1 MTALAAQP
9 LRIGPLTVDVPVV
22 LAPMAG
28 VTNAAYRSLCRS
40 YGAGLYV
47 SEMVSA
53 RALLEVNETT
63 NRRASFGPD
72 ETVRSIQLYATNPD
86 VVGAAVKK
94 LVEEDGVDHVD
105 LIVGCPSPK
114 VTRRG
119 GGSRAPRSP
128 RRRGPRP
135 APARAAS

>member
-1 MTALAAQP
+1 MTTALAPSLQ
-9 LRIGPLTVDVPVV
+9 IGPLTVDLPVV

-63 NRRASFGPD
+63 SRRASFGPD

-86 VVGAAVKK
+86 VVGAAAAAHCRRTPSCSATSS
-94 LVEEDGVDHVD
+94 GRQCARPAT
-105 LIVGCPSPK
+105 CPS
-114 VTRRG
+114 R
-119 GGSRAPRSP
+119 
-128 RRRGPRP
+128 
-135 APARAAS
+135 